1 MAAGDAGM
9 TGDGT
14 GTVVVLGA
22 TGWIGRHVLAAHAR
36 TGRPAVAVA
45 REPAPH
51 LGGHPFHR
59 LDLAEAGPEEMARL
73 LEAHDARVVV
83 NATDAANSRDG
94 WHRPE
99 SELEK
104 GNVGA
109 VATLVDAVEAVERP
123 PRLVH
128 LGTLHEYGPV
138 PDGTAV
144 HEDTPPRP
152 ANAYARTKRA
162 GSDTVVRAAREG
174 RVDAVVLRVA
184 NVCGPHPSPASFP
197 GVLLERFRRA
207 VAGERVSLRVTGD
220 RRDFVDVRDVA
231 RAVVLAGDRPGVS
244 GRILNVG
251 GGRAVGIGE
260 MVAWLRRTSGVDPD
274 RVQEVLEPVAG
285 MGGGWML
292 ADIAAAG
299 RLLGWRP
306 VVPVSDSL
314 HDMWYA

>member
-1 MAAGDAGM
+1 MSGS
-9 TGDGT
+9 

-36 TGRPAVAVA
+36 TGRPVVAVA
-45 REPAPH
+45 RGPAPH
-51 LGGHPFHR
+51 VRGIPFHR
-59 LDLAEAGPEEMARL
+59 LDLAEAGPGEIARL
-73 LEAHDARVVV
+73 LAEHDARVVV

-94 WHRPE
+94 WHRSE
-99 SELEK
+99 RELEK
-104 GNVGA
+104 CNVRA
-109 VATLVDAVEAVERP
+109 VASLVEAVGAMARP

-138 PDGTAV
+138 PEGTAV
-144 HEDTPPRP
+144 REDATPRP
-152 ANAYARTKRA
+152 ANAYARTKHA

-197 GVLLERFRRA
+197 GVLLDRFRRA
-207 VAGERVSLRVTGD
+207 VAGETVSLRVTGD

-231 RAVVLAGDRPGVS
+231 RAVVLAGDRPDAS
-244 GRILNVG
+244 GHALNVG

-260 MVAWLRRTSGVDPD
+260 MVAWLRRTSEVAPE
-274 RVQEVLEPVAG
+274 RVREVLEPVAG

-292 ADIAAAG
+292 ADIGAAR

-306 VVPVSDSL
+306 VVPVRDSL

>member
-1 MAAGDAGM
+1 MAAAGP
-9 TGDGT
+9 GVT

-22 TGWIGRHVLAAHAR
+22 TGWIGRHVVAAHAR
-36 TGRPAVAVA
+36 TGRRVVAVA
-45 REPAPH
+45 RAPAPH
-51 LGGHPFHR
+51 VEGVPFHR
-59 LDLAEAGPEEMARL
+59 LDLAGAGPREVARL
-73 LEAHDARVVV
+73 LADHGAAVVV

-94 WHRPE
+94 WHRSE
-99 SELEK
+99 RELER

-109 VATLVDAVEAVERP
+109 VATLVDAVEAMADP

-144 HEDTPPRP
+144 REDAPPRP
-152 ANAYARTKRA
+152 ANAYARTKHA
-162 GSDTVVRAAREG
+162 GSDTVVRAARRG

-197 GVLLERFRRA
+197 GVLLDRFRRA
-207 VAGERVSLRVTGD
+207 VAGEEVSLRVTGD

-231 RAVVLAGDRPGVS
+231 RAVVLAGDAPGVS
-244 GRILNVG
+244 GHVLNVG
-251 GGRAVGIGE
+251 GGRPVGIGE
-260 MVAWLRRTSGVDPD
+260 MVAWLRRTSGVAPE
-274 RVQEVLEPVAG
+274 RVREVLEPVAG

-292 ADIAAAG
+292 ADIGAAG

-306 VVPVSDSL
+306 VVPVRDSL